1 MDNRLT
7 FPSVQYIKALLSAVY
22 REVSFTWDEGSLSL
36 TARTGEAAASLTEQE
51 IAFRATR
58 PAEAAELLSRRLDA
72 AIVASFKK
80 EANTP

>member
-7 FPSVQYIKALLSAVY
+7 LPSVQYIKALLSSIYKEIEFA
-22 REVSFTWDEGSLSL
+22 WDEGSLSL
-36 TARTGEAAASLTEQE
+36 TARAGKASASLTEQE

-58 PAEAAELLSRRLDA
+58 PVEAAELLSRRLDA

-80 EANTP
+80 EATAP